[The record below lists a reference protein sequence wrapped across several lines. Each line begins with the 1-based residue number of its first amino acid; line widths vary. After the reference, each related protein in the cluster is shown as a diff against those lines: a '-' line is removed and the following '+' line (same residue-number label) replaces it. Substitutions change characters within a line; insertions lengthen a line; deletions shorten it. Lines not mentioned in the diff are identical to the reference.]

1 MKSYAGPGTVLLSL
15 LLPCVSL
22 AAGIFMMIYFC
33 LFIDAARKSAHWP
46 VVEGRLISRGVA
58 SYGNSTIGSR
68 YGRYTYG
75 TSTSYGLV
83 VEYAYS
89 INGNNYIGRKF
100 SHELK
105 SRDREYWEEKARH
118 YIAGAPVS
126 VHYNPDD
133 HSDAVIETGKYGLY
147 YIFIV
152 MGMLLAGYGGY
163 ESFRITGKS
172 FFGRTPRD

>member
-1 MKSYAGPGTVLLSL
+1 MKSHTGHGTILLAL

-33 LFIDAARKSAHWP
+33 LFIDAARESAHWP
-46 VVEGRLISRGVA
+46 VVEGRLISGRVA

-68 YGRYTYG
+68 YGRYAYG

-83 VEYAYS
+83 VKYAYS
-89 INGNNYIGRKF
+89 IDGKDYIGRKF

-118 YIAGAPVS
+118 YIAGAQVS

-163 ESFRITGKS
+163 ESFRILRKS
-172 FFGRTPRD
+172 SIDRTSRN